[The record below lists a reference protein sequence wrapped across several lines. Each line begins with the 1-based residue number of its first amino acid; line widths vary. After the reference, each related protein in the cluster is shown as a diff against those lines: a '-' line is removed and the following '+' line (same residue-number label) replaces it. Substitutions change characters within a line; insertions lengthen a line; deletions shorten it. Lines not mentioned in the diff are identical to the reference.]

1 MSGVNMGSTLHRKLQ
16 QNLDQIRSFVR
27 EGDWISLDPKEREEL
42 EQAAAGFQTRLDAAR
57 GELLCAG
64 FLGGTGVGKSSLM
77 NALAQAEVT
86 GTSHRRPYTD
96 HVLIYRHAEVELPS
110 FVHQSQAAWAEHV
123 HQAEAVKD
131 ILLCDLPD
139 FDSLRPENKEAVLE
153 FMSNL
158 DLLVWVASPEK
169 YADRSLHSALCQAPK
184 AVGNFYFVL
193 NKMDRLWDRKRAE
206 QSLDQMQRVAEHF
219 RSLLTQTLAQR
230 ADMESSASPRL
241 FAVSALEESPH
252 SAWNQLNQ
260 FRDLLFARR
269 SAKQVEAI
277 KTANLEQEMVAL
289 YQPLG
294 KEKERLEQSLAV
306 IRQLQEE
313 VEAEGRSWFRD
324 GETVLASWV
333 GRRMEPL
340 LIQQGPGLV
349 PLFGPAGL
357 VGLAV
362 REWRQRGAEGLASA
376 PDVGEEPELLKLY
389 SRMKQ
394 LKNRLLTQVL
404 RSDNPRFLGHE
415 LEEAADVSRLW
426 EQVTSSWQRAVNNAL
441 AQDRPARWP
450 GLAAGQILV
459 YALLIL
465 FLFIGLGGGQAWKG
479 LISHPS
485 PGSVLEV
492 FFSAVET
499 LFSLQGVAALVSF
512 GLLMLGAGVRFYQA
526 WRRKLQDW
534 AQGQGRILTAE
545 LTGLWTAG
553 LEEVEQNLEGVYSR
567 LRQKLQSLDAILGS
581 GE

>member
-16 QNLDQIRSFVR
+16 QNLDQIQSFVR

-42 EQAAAGFQTRLDAAR
+42 EQAAAGFQTRLNAAR
-57 GELLCAG
+57 DELLCAG

-77 NALAQAEVT
+77 NALAQAEVA

-96 HVLIYRHAEVELPS
+96 HILIYHHAQIELPS
-110 FVHQSQAAWAEHV
+110 FVHQSHAAWAEHV

-139 FDSLRPENKEAVLE
+139 FDSLRPENKEAVLG

-169 YADRSLHSALCQAPK
+169 YADQSLHSALCQAPK
-184 AVGNFYFVL
+184 SVGNFYFVL

-219 RSLLTQTLAQR
+219 RILLMQTLAQR
-230 ADMESSASPRL
+230 ADTQSSASPRL
-241 FAVSALEESPH
+241 FAVSALEEQPH
-252 SAWNQLNQ
+252 SAWNQLSQ
-260 FRDLLFARR
+260 FREVLFARR

-277 KTANLEQEMVAL
+277 KTANLEQEMAAL
-289 YQPLG
+289 YQPLVQ
-294 KEKERLEQSLAV
+294 EKERLVQSLAV
-306 IRQLQEE
+306 VRQLQEE
-313 VEAEGRSWFRD
+313 VETEGRFWSRD

-333 GRRMEPL
+333 EKRIKPML
-340 LIQQGPGLV
+340 MQQGPGLA
-349 PLFGPAGL
+349 PLFGPARL
-357 VGLAV
+357 VGMVV
-362 REWRQRGAEGLASA
+362 REFKQRGAKELTAV
-376 PDVGEEPELLKLY
+376 PEVREEPGLLGLY
-389 SRMKQ
+389 SRMKHM
-394 LKNRLLTQVL
+394 KNRLLTQVL
-404 RSDNPRFLGHE
+404 RSDNPRFLGHV
-415 LEEAADVSRLW
+415 LEEAADVSSLW
-426 EQVTSSWQRAVNNAL
+426 EQVASQWQGAVNNAL
-441 AQDRPARWP
+441 ARDRPAKWP

-465 FLFIGLGGGQAWKG
+465 FLLIGLGGGQAWKG
-479 LISHPS
+479 LISHPG

-526 WRRKLQDW
+526 WSRKLQDW
-534 AQGQGRILTAE
+534 ARGQGRILTAE

-553 LEEVEQNLEGVYSR
+553 LDEVKQNLEGVHSR
-567 LRQKLQSLDAILGS
+567 LRLKQQFLDAVLAS